1 MSDLPNKSLR
11 KSEGLYQHLFDSAPD
26 ALLMIDKEGRIEVAN
41 SRCSEVL
48 STSPSELQGTPV
60 SDLLTSSSQSD
71 FAILLT
77 GMSQGTLMPEVEVLT
92 HAPDGDPVPMMLD
105 IR

>member
-1 MSDLPNKSLR
+1 VSDLPNTSLR

-26 ALLMIDKEGRIEVAN
+26 VLLMIDKEGRIEVAN

-48 STSPSELQGTPV
+48 NTSPKDLHGTPV